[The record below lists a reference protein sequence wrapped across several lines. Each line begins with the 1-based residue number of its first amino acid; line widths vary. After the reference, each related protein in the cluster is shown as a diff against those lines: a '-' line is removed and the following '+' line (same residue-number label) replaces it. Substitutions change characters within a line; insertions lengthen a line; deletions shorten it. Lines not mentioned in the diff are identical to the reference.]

1 MICQKLNIDFEVAL
15 ISFWYLIFI
24 TYDDCRVGFRCG
36 ARILIDLTLVTASLQ
51 VALGPLCVGLGGST
65 LDALLA
71 SKGTSA
77 LGAAIEFHF
86 VDRTG
91 KHGSLIIQICPLL
104 EPWGTRAVT
113 TGSLKSVDSL
123 QLEIL
128 VIYLTKHSVLVVS
141 SISDDGLE
149 GREYVQCCQFSNVLD
164 LGEAIVF
171 VIFDNLFAVTSFKES
186 RIWENELTAFEL
198 CWIRRQ

>member
-1 MICQKLNIDFEVAL
+1 M
-15 ISFWYLIFI
+15 
-24 TYDDCRVGFRCG
+24 
-36 ARILIDLTLVTASLQ
+36 
-51 VALGPLCVGLGGST
+51 
-65 LDALLA
+65 
-71 SKGTSA
+71 
-77 LGAAIEFHF
+77 
-86 VDRTG
+86 
-91 KHGSLIIQICPLL
+91 
-104 EPWGTRAVT
+104 
-113 TGSLKSVDSL
+113 KSVDSL

-164 LGEAIVF
+164 LSEAIVF

>member
-1 MICQKLNIDFEVAL
+1 MEILSIVGALAGVIKGLAQSMICQKLNIDFEVAL
-15 ISFWYLIFI
+15 ISFRYLIFI

-91 KHGSLIIQICPLL
+91 KHRSLIIQICPLL
-104 EPWGTRAVT
+104 EP
-113 TGSLKSVDSL
+113 
-123 QLEIL
+123 
-128 VIYLTKHSVLVVS
+128 
-141 SISDDGLE
+141 
-149 GREYVQCCQFSNVLD
+149 
-164 LGEAIVF
+164 
-171 VIFDNLFAVTSFKES
+171 
-186 RIWENELTAFEL
+186 
-198 CWIRRQ
+198 